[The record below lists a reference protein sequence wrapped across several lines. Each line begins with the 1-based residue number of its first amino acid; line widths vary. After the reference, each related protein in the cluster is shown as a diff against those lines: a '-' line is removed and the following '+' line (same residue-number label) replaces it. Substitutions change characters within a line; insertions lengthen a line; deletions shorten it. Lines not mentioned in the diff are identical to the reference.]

1 VSALEEYLLIRVQ
14 LTVLWKSAQKSYTSA
29 QQSYLGTT
37 VLPRYNNPTSAQRLP
52 RHNNPISTQQCYLN
66 TTVPSKHGSIS
77 AQRSYLGTTVSYR
90 YNGPISAQ
98 RPYLGIMV
106 LSRYNGPFSMYN
118 VYSSSQRLYIGT
130 TPIWAQRPY
139 LGTTALSG
147 HSIPI
152 WAQRSYLARHNGS
165 TVFRHHN
172 PISAQ
177 WSYFVITALSS
188 PGSFCQMNVYWPLGC
203 WVKQVTCIVITAS
216 LFTTYCTIKF
226 DQIQHIL
233 AI

>member
-1 VSALEEYLLIRVQ
+1 
-14 LTVLWKSAQKSYTSA
+14 
-29 QQSYLGTT
+29 
-37 VLPRYNNPTSAQRLP
+37 
-52 RHNNPISTQQCYLN
+52 
-66 TTVPSKHGSIS
+66 
-77 AQRSYLGTTVSYR
+77 
-90 YNGPISAQ
+90 
-98 RPYLGIMV
+98 MV

-130 TPIWAQRPY
+130 TPIWAERPN

-147 HSIPI
+147 HSIPVWAQRSYLSTAAICAHNAPI

-172 PISAQ
+172 SISEQ
-177 WSYFVITALSS
+177 WSYFVITALSR
-188 PGSFCQMNVYWPLGC
+188 PGSFCQMNIYWPLGC
-203 WVKQVTCIVITAS
+203 WVKQVICIVITAS